1 MGHTLTAKQLIKTLS
16 IQVYW
21 AGPILGG
28 VAAALL
34 YVLAF
39 AAPELDVHV
48 SEKYRQVQ
56 TADEKE
62 VTKIA
67 TLA

>member
-1 MGHTLTAKQLIKTLS
+1 MPQKITNEHGNFQI
-16 IQVYW
+16 YW

-34 YVLAF
+34 YILAF
-39 AAPELDVHV
+39 AAPELDVHS

-56 TADEKE
+56 TSDEKE
-62 VTKIA
+62 VKISPERF
-67 TLA
+67 